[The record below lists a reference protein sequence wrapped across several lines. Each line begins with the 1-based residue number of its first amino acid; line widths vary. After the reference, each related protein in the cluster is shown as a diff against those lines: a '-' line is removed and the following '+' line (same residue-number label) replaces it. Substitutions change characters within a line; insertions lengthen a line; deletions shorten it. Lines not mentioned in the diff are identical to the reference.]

1 MSRKKDEISREKKDK
16 KTGEKTDKRVLK
28 VLFLW
33 KQHWHCRFLSLP
45 LCV

>member
-1 MSRKKDEISREKKDK
+1 MSRKKDEISKIK